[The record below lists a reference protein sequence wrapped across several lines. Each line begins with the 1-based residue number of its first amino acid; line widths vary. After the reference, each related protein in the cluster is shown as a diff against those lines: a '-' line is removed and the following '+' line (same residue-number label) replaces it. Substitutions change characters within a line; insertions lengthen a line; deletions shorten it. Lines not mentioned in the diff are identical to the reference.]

1 MPPALQ
7 SSSLFFEVIKS
18 ISKVAPNYYHLPLSR
33 LKQGLYRKLAIE
45 QDIKWAEDFNDN
57 MLSLYEKLG
66 AGTSIAPSDDD
77 FPIRKYREFEGLS
90 ELESVIMKIIEN
102 EESKYKFAEE
112 IRNNRKRE
120 EERQYEEYKLAID
133 RMKAKRAA

>member
-1 MPPALQ
+1 
-7 SSSLFFEVIKS
+7 
-18 ISKVAPNYYHLPLSR
+18 
-33 LKQGLYRKLAIE
+33 
-45 QDIKWAEDFNDN
+45 

-77 FPIRKYREFEGLS
+77 FPIRKYKEFEGLS

-120 EERQYEEYKLAID
+120 EERQYEEYKQAIE
-133 RMKAKRAA
+133 RMKAKRAAKQAAMASAVNPPVAIVWIYNFRLIN